1 MAKKNILIKSKER
14 RKTQDIAAFLRQLAD
29 RLEENE
35 ITLQRGAEEISI
47 EVPNR
52 VTFKLNVKEKTKKRR
67 TKHRL
72 KMTLNWQDDDKTG
85 DFVEVV

>member
-1 MAKKNILIKSKER
+1 MAKKNTLIRSKER
-14 RKTQDIAAFLRQLAD
+14 RNTQDIAAFLRQLAD
-29 RLEENE
+29 RLEENA

-52 VTFKLNVKEKTKKRR
+52 VTFKLEVKEKIKKRR

-72 KMTLNWQDDDKTG
+72 KMTLKWQDADKTG
-85 DFVEVV
+85 DLVEVA

>member
-1 MAKKNILIKSKER
+1 MAKKNILIRSKER
-14 RKTQDIAAFLRQLAD
+14 RNTQEMAAFLRQLAD

-47 EVPNR
+47 EVPYR
-52 VTFKLNVKEKTKKRR
+52 VTFKLKVKEKIKKRR

-72 KMTLNWQDDDKTG
+72 KMTLKWQDGDKAG
-85 DFVEVV
+85 DFVKVA